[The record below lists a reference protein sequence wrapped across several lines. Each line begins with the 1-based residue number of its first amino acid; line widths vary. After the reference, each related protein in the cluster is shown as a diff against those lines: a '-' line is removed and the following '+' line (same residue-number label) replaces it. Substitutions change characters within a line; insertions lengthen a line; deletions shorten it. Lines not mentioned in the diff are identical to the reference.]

1 MAMLAAANKPLAQGG
16 LDYKMHLPDLPMIWR
31 AGCIIRAVF
40 LEEITQAFKKNPNL
54 PNLLL
59 DDKFAKMIG
68 DRQEAWRRV
77 VKLGVEH
84 GIGLPAFSA
93 SLGYYDSYRR
103 ERLPGNLIQAQR
115 DYFGGHTYIRTDGG
129 GVWHTEWSV
138 DGSEH
143 EVVEGKARTGTE
155 TR

>member
-1 MAMLAAANKPLAQGG
+1 MT
-16 LDYKMHLPDLPMIWR
+16 LPDLPMIWR

-40 LEEITQAFKKNPNL
+40 LEEITQAFKKNPSL
-54 PNLLL
+54 TNLLM
-59 DDKFAKMIG
+59 DEKFTKMIA

-77 VKLGVEH
+77 VKLGIEN

-93 SLGYYDSYRR
+93 SLAYYDSYRR
-103 ERLPGNLIQAQR
+103 DRMPGNLIQAQR
-115 DYFGGHTYIRTDGG
+115 DYFGGHTYIRNDGP
-129 GVWHTEWSV
+129 GVWHTEWSG